1 MMYSFERFKAEHIF
15 EMEVH
20 ESQSFKL
27 DGTTKEECL
36 EAYKQAESFD
46 KFVIPQTIRH
56 NQKII
61 ACGGL
66 LNLSPWRG
74 EFWSVMGKYSG
85 DHMVCIARKAKNMI
99 EEAQEI
105 GVHRLESII
114 DIDFKEGHKW
124 MKLLGF
130 TPDGILR
137 CYNQNKSDVL
147 MYSKVVK

>member
-1 MMYSFERFKAEHIF
+1 MYSFERFKAEHIF

-46 KFVIPQTIRH
+46 KFVIPQTIKH

-61 ACGGL
+61 ACMGL

-74 EFWSVMGKYSG
+74 EVWSVMGKYSG
-85 DHMVCIARKAKNMI
+85 DHMVCITREAKNMI
-99 EEAQEI
+99 EEAQEH
-105 GVHRLESII
+105 GVHRLESIV
-114 DIDFKEGHKW
+114 DMDFKEGHKW
-124 MKLLGF
+124 MTLLGF